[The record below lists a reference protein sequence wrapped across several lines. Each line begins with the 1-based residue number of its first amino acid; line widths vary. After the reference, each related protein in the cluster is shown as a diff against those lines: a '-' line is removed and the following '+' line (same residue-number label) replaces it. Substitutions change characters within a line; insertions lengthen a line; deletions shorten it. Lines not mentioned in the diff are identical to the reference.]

1 MYLKNIQRFNHNK
14 FVFGTYFI
22 LIHYLSSFFKF
33 ADFLHSLYLQPAKSM
48 IVQIIRNIKRGSK
61 ITLHSDHGSW
71 SSSTFILSE
80 VSIVSVTLLDLT
92 VESKNRTYKEILWML
107 KKLYLIIKSEF
118 NFWLLT
124 IHPVSCIVW
133 VYLQGGW
140 LFLFF
145 KD

>member
-1 MYLKNIQRFNHNK
+1 MKSRLFMYLKNIQRFNYNN
-14 FVFGTYFI
+14 FIFGTYFI

-92 VESKNRTYKEILWML
+92 VESENRSYKKYID
-107 KKLYLIIKSEF
+107 
-118 NFWLLT
+118 FWLPT
-124 IHPVSCIVW
+124 IHPVFCIVW
-133 VYLQGGW
+133 LYLQGGW